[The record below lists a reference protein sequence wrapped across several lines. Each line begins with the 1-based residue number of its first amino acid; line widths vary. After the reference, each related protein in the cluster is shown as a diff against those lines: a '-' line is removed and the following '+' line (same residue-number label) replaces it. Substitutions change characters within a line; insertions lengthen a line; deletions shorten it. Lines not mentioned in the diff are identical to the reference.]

1 MVLKCFAALFHCR
14 QAVMTA
20 ATFQMEENSVKQ
32 QPYYLTVR
40 LSILLILVV
49 LTWSFAPA
57 SSSKVSQP
65 QECSKCEGKC
75 QSWVDKCKEG
85 SQYAC
90 YKAAACLCK
99 CNLDAG
105 GCGSSKEALQECYEK
120 NEKLAK
126 ELSPL
131 ELQRER

>member
-1 MVLKCFAALFHCR
+1 
-14 QAVMTA
+14 
-20 ATFQMEENSVKQ
+20 VKL
-32 QPYYLTVR
+32 QPDMKVR
-40 LSILLILVV
+40 LSILPILVV
-49 LTWSFAPA
+49 LMLSFSAA
-57 SSSKVSQP
+57 SSSKVSQPSATESSICVLEP

-75 QSWVDKCKEG
+75 KSWIDKCKDG
-85 SQYAC
+85 GQYAC

-126 ELSPL
+126 DLGPQ
-131 ELQRER
+131 ELQRKR

>member
-1 MVLKCFAALFHCR
+1 MMKKIGNRKITL
-14 QAVMTA
+14 
-20 ATFQMEENSVKQ
+20 
-32 QPYYLTVR
+32 P
-40 LSILLILVV
+40 ILLTFIVLLVV
-49 LTWSFAPA
+49 FSVAT
-57 SSSKVSQP
+57 SSKVSRAAAGESVPTVVAQ

-75 QSWVDKCKEG
+75 KSWVDKCKEG
-85 SQYAC
+85 GQYAC

-126 ELSPL
+126 DL
-131 ELQRER
+131 EPEDQVIDGER

>member
-1 MVLKCFAALFHCR
+1 MKKRPFDMKIR
-14 QAVMTA
+14 I
-20 ATFQMEENSVKQ
+20 
-32 QPYYLTVR
+32 
-40 LSILLILVV
+40 SILLILLVSMFSFSAATSSRVSPVALIESSAMV
-49 LTWSFAPA
+49 LE
-57 SSSKVSQP
+57 P

-75 QSWVDKCKEG
+75 KGWIDKCKEG
-85 SQYAC
+85 GQYAC

-126 ELSPL
+126 DL
-131 ELQRER
+131 EPQQDVR

>member
-1 MVLKCFAALFHCR
+1 MLKQIR
-14 QAVMTA
+14 DRKI
-20 ATFQMEENSVKQ
+20 TF
-32 QPYYLTVR
+32 P
-40 LSILLILVV
+40 ILLTLIALLLVFSMA
-49 LTWSFAPA
+49 TP
-57 SSSKVSQP
+57 SKVSLAAAGESVLTVVAQ

-75 QSWVDKCKEG
+75 KSWVDKCKEG
-85 SQYAC
+85 RQYAC

-126 ELSPL
+126 DL
-131 ELQRER
+131 EPDDRVIEGERQ

>member
-1 MVLKCFAALFHCR
+1 MKKHIRDRKITFSIFSILIVLMLGFSVVTHSRVSRAA
-14 QAVMTA
+14 AD
-20 ATFQMEENSVKQ
+20 ENS
-32 QPYYLTVR
+32 TVA
-40 LSILLILVV
+40 L
-49 LTWSFAPA
+49 
-57 SSSKVSQP
+57 QP

-75 QSWVDKCKEG
+75 KSWIDKCKDG
-85 SQYAC
+85 GQYAC

-126 ELSPL
+126 ELEPSLNEIL
-131 ELQRER
+131 ESQDGEQ

>member
-1 MVLKCFAALFHCR
+1 MEGDTLMKKQTGAMMLR
-14 QAVMTA
+14 LAVVVITLGLMLISSR
-20 ATFQMEENSVKQ
+20 ATTSNIVPANRS
-32 QPYYLTVR
+32 
-40 LSILLILVV
+40 
-49 LTWSFAPA
+49 A
-57 SSSKVSQP
+57 SSAIATEP

-75 QSWVDKCKEG
+75 KAWIDKCKEG
-85 SQYAC
+85 EQYAC

-126 ELSPL
+126 ELGPRRL
-131 ELQRER
+131 DELSFTTE